1 MNNRTDPRNDQS
13 NTNTKKNR
21 YNDEPPSSDNDK
33 ANSNVYHDQISNVVF
48 HGRMPRRKTIPPPIS
63 SNMQLI
69 NSPAP
74 SPRRLRSSDGSD
86 DEYVEVNNN
95 KKKKRIQ
102 KQTGH
107 LHPDQTYPI
116 LDFNLNNNCNTTT
129 APHSSVPTHKVTS
142 PAQPVHHLANPLHHH
157 QERPQITR
165 ESTRYAQ
172 TRYPFPPFVI
182 RFNSSNVTTKQVSE
196 DLIEHVKLKYQKT
209 IQLANCRTSN
219 IARVNNEHD
228 LLIYIKD
235 SDSFCFLLDQST
247 WPTKL
252 CNLVYTFPTSPSI
265 QPQLSLIIKNVD
277 LRIDLEDFIDDIKAS
292 YSHVKNVIRMKNKFQ
307 NNIKL
312 VKIELT
318 SPSLKEQLLNSKKI
332 IVNHITYDID
342 EYLAPA
348 TVLICSRCMA
358 IGHFKSQCKQINET
372 CKTCGEQCVD
382 LKLHNCSQVE
392 KCIHCQQNHK
402 SNALKCPVVKSYRA
416 ELTKK
421 ILDIN
426 SGSLPK
432 PMPKNN
438 IFKYNYTYDASN
450 FPPLP
455 HAQSNFNSNNP
466 MMIKLDDLIEKMTEV
481 KEHLATLA
489 INNEKFEQFIQDKN
503 QHDDLTKQQID
514 SLLNNDNAIK
524 KDLVQH
530 SLLIERHENMFIKL
544 LIPMFEDL
552 FTLIAGQNQ
561 DKRGENRN
569 GGVFVLVKNG
579 IHVNRVDCK
588 LPNVCVIDINA
599 EDELRI
605 LGIYA
610 SDSRSW
616 SWDNISPLISNRC
629 VVYGDF
635 NVDLE
640 HDTNKAEILLNWADE
655 NSLAPY
661 TPNLPTSL
669 RSNRIIDYAFARGMN
684 IDIQTHASNT
694 TSDHFPILSVISTNI
709 KQNVLGANV
718 RWKVFALFSEY
729 AYAFWEKRW
738 NVRNIDGTYDE
749 YIKFLSLPTARC
761 TITFPLDRYRV
772 ALPTELRSFMS
783 YVRALSFRAL
793 RTKSSELKMEVCCLR
808 KIAKTEL
815 KSFLSRQLS
824 IALRLR
830 NTSSPIS
837 VSFWART
844 KRFLKPSSSTL
855 HAFVDSSE
863 QIIREPGKMCELAA
877 EFYEDFFKKNEV
889 VRPHPYTDTP
899 LIEFDNEDEN
909 IPEVT
914 LNELIETIHAKR
926 KKKSLDAHG
935 ISNFMFN
942 FLAPSNWSLLLQLYN
957 QSFQKATLPVAWKDT
972 PVQPIN
978 FAKTEA
984 LYSARAIGSPKFNIF
999 FDEMKEK

>member
-1 MNNRTDPRNDQS
+1 MNNRTYPRNDQS

-74 SPRRLRSSDGSD
+74 SPRRLRSTDGSD
-86 DEYVEVNNN
+86 DEYVEVNSN

-102 KQTGH
+102 KQAGQ
-107 LHPDQTYPI
+107 LHTDQTYPI

-129 APHSSVPTHKVTS
+129 APHSSVPTHKVTP
-142 PAQPVHHLANPLHHH
+142 PAQPVHHLANPQHHY

-219 IARVNNEHD
+219 IARVNNDQD

-265 QPQLSLIIKNVD
+265 PPQLSLIIKNVD

-292 YSHVKNVIRMKNKFQ
+292 YSQVKNVIRMKNKFQ
-307 NNIKL
+307 SNIKL

-318 SPSLKEQLLNSKKI
+318 SSSLKEQLLNSKKI

-372 CKTCGEQCVD
+372 CKTRGEQCVD

-392 KCIHCQQNHK
+392 KCIHCQQKHK

-416 ELTKK
+416 QLTKK

-426 SGSLPK
+426 SRSMPK
-432 PMPKNN
+432 TMPKNN
-438 IFKYNYTYDASN
+438 IYKYNYTYDASN

-455 HAQSNFNSNNP
+455 HVQSNFNSNNP

-481 KEHLATLA
+481 KDHLATLA
-489 INNEKFEQFIQDKN
+489 INNEKFEQFMQDKN

-561 DKRGENRN
+561 DKRGNT
-569 GGVFVLVKNG
+569 L
-579 IHVNRVDCK
+579 D
-588 LPNVCVIDINA
+588 A
-599 EDELRI
+599 
-605 LGIYA
+605 
-610 SDSRSW
+610 
-616 SWDNISPLISNRC
+616 
-629 VVYGDF
+629 
-635 NVDLE
+635 DL
-640 HDTNKAEILLNWADE
+640 KC
-655 NSLAPY
+655 
-661 TPNLPTSL
+661 
-669 RSNRIIDYAFARGMN
+669 R
-684 IDIQTHASNT
+684 
-694 TSDHFPILSVISTNI
+694 
-709 KQNVLGANV
+709 
-718 RWKVFALFSEY
+718 
-729 AYAFWEKRW
+729 
-738 NVRNIDGTYDE
+738 
-749 YIKFLSLPTARC
+749 
-761 TITFPLDRYRV
+761 LDRYLIQMKKTR
-772 ALPTELRSFMS
+772 EG
-783 YVRALSFRAL
+783 
-793 RTKSSELKMEVCCLR
+793 KSCL
-808 KIAKTEL
+808 I
-815 KSFLSRQLS
+815 
-824 IALRLR
+824 
-830 NTSSPIS
+830 
-837 VSFWART
+837 
-844 KRFLKPSSSTL
+844 
-855 HAFVDSSE
+855 
-863 QIIREPGKMCELAA
+863 
-877 EFYEDFFKKNEV
+877 
-889 VRPHPYTDTP
+889 
-899 LIEFDNEDEN
+899 
-909 IPEVT
+909 
-914 LNELIETIHAKR
+914 
-926 KKKSLDAHG
+926 
-935 ISNFMFN
+935 
-942 FLAPSNWSLLLQLYN
+942 
-957 QSFQKATLPVAWKDT
+957 
-972 PVQPIN
+972 
-978 FAKTEA
+978 
-984 LYSARAIGSPKFNIF
+984 
-999 FDEMKEK
+999 